1 MNIKTLLPIV
11 SEDDYNAALAQVEEY
26 FDHEPARGTAEAHHF
41 DALTTLIERY
51 EEDHWRIDPP
61 SDPIKSIE
69 AFMDLTGRSQT
80 DLAELLNS
88 RSRASELLNRR
99 RPLTLEMIVKL
110 IGDWDMPPE
119 LLFPKRKKRKRTGLG
134 AHAVRGRVPKAH
146 KPVAKRSGRS
156 VA

>member
-1 MNIKTLLPIV
+1 MNAKPLLPIV
-11 SEDDYNAALAQVEEY
+11 SEDDYNAALALVEEY
-26 FDHEPARGTAEAHHF
+26 FDREPARGTAEAHHF

-51 EEDHWRIDPP
+51 EDDHWRIDPP
-61 SDPIKSIE
+61 SDPIKAIE

-99 RPLTLEMIVKL
+99 RRLTLEMIVRL
-110 IGDWDMPPE
+110 IDDWDMPPA
-119 LLFPKRKKRKRTGLG
+119 LLFPKEKKQRRTGPG
-134 AHAVRGRVPKAH
+134 AHAARARVPKAR
-146 KPVAKRSGRS
+146 KAAARRSGRN